1 MVLVVGVRM
10 TADAP
15 RVTAVVLAAGLGRR
29 MRGPNKLLL
38 PWRGMSIVRRV
49 VSEVVASH
57 CDRVVVVL
65 GFEADRVRREL
76 DGLPVKFVVNDEFE
90 QGMGTSVRAGAV
102 AVEDSS
108 AVVVCLGDMP
118 LVEASVINALID
130 AYDQGAGIKAC
141 QPVYEGQRGNPVLW
155 GADSLGDLRQLEGDE
170 GARKL
175 LRGLGNALVLV
186 PVPHQGVVLDAD
198 TPDDLLRLGD

>member
-1 MVLVVGVRM
+1 MSANV
-10 TADAP
+10 P

-38 PWRGMSIVRRV
+38 PWRGMSIIRRV
-49 VSEVVASH
+49 VSEVVAAR

-76 DGLPVKFVVNDEFE
+76 DDLPVEFVVNDEFE
-90 QGMGTSVRAGAV
+90 QGMGTSVRAGAM
-102 AVEDSS
+102 AVEDAS

-118 LVEASVINALID
+118 RVEASVINALVD
-130 AYDQGAGIKAC
+130 AYGQGAGVKAC
-141 QPVYEGQRGNPVLW
+141 QPVYEGRRGNPVLW
-155 GADSLGDLRQLEGDE
+155 GADSLDDLRRLDGDE

-175 LRGLGNALVLV
+175 LRGLGDTLVLV
-186 PVPHQGVVLDAD
+186 PVTDQGVLLDTD
-198 TPDDLLRLGD
+198 TPDDLQRLGG